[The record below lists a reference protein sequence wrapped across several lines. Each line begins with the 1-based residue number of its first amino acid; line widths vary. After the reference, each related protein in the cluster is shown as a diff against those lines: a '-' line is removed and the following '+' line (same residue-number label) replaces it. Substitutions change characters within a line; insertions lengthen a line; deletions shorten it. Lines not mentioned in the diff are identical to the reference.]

1 MNRKQSFHHLQD
13 MIILNG
19 TDAIVRLRG
28 PSRSPVMDQLTAS
41 ALARMKAKTR
51 RCFFAAFKSLST
63 RLVRWP
69 NNFRFHVLQNDFAL
83 ICCRRTSRKLSQR
96 ARKAKCTRCSCI
108 PQLRLC
114 SLGLEKKT
122 ACKFE
127 AGHSRKLANSLLHF
141 PSILMI
147 VQTLQKDTKIKN
159 CLLPVVPF
167 PFGCSPLCYRLTGA
181 RRSTD
186 GPKQKEN
193 KGK

>member
-63 RLVRWP
+63 RVVRCP

-96 ARKAKCTRCSCI
+96 ARKAKCTRCSRI

-114 SLGLEKKT
+114 SLRLEKKQP
-122 ACKFE
+122 A
-127 AGHSRKLANSLLHF
+127 SLKLATPGSWPTLSCIFH
-141 PSILMI
+141 PSSGLYKLCEKI
-147 VQTLQKDTKIKN
+147 QK
-159 CLLPVVPF
+159 
-167 PFGCSPLCYRLTGA
+167 
-181 RRSTD
+181 
-186 GPKQKEN
+186 
-193 KGK
+193 